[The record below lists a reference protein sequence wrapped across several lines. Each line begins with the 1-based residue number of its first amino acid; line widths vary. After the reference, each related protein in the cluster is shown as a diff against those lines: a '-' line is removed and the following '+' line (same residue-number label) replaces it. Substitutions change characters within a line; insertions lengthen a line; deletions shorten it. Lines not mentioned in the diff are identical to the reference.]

1 MKDILV
7 QLPSLKGP
15 TLNVPMSANL
25 RQALSQLF
33 SLEQQKCNRAAEA
46 CISEAKE
53 LGRGAGRDLAQKFQ
67 QDKSIQASH
76 RILGFFL
83 KHQLIEDAQ
92 ERLNKFMQFIK
103 NTLNMIESAK
113 TYGQMSK
120 EGQQLYNYI

>member
-25 RQALSQLF
+25 RQVLSQLF
-33 SLEQQKCNRAAEA
+33 SLEQQKCNRAAET

-53 LGRGAGRDLAQKFQ
+53 LGKGAGCNLSQKFE
-67 QDKSIQASH
+67 QDKSIQSSH
-76 RILGFFL
+76 RILSFFL

-92 ERLNKFMQFIK
+92 ERLNKFKQFRDLSQI
-103 NTLNMIESAK
+103 TQINMR
-113 TYGQMSK
+113 
-120 EGQQLYNYI
+120 